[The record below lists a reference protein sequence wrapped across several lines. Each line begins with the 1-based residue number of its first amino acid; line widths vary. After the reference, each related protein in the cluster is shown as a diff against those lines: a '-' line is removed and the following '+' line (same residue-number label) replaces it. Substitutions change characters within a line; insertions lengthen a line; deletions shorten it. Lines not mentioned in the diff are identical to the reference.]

1 MKKLDN
7 TFTTELTIWYAL
19 NHRDLPWRKDKDPY
33 HVWVSEIM
41 LQQTRVEA
49 VREYYLRFMKEL
61 PTIQALANADEQTLL
76 KLWQGLG
83 YYNRVRNMHKAATTI
98 TYQLNGQFPKTCS
111 KIKDLSGIGEY
122 TAGAIASI
130 CFDQQEPAVDGNV
143 LRVMSRICEDYSD
156 IKEAA
161 TKKRANE
168 ILKGLYPKENCGDF
182 TQGLIELGA
191 LICVPKG
198 RPKCEICPVAD
209 YCKAKENGTQMQL
222 PVKSQKKPRKEVE
235 KTVFVLRSGDKTAVV
250 KRGNKGLL
258 AGTYEFPNIDQQLS
272 TEEAI
277 KKVEEWGCHPIDIKR
292 QVAEKHIFSHIEWH
306 MTAYYFSCKEENAEF
321 CWVTDEELEKD
332 IPMATAFGKFKEK
345 R

>member
-1 MKKLDN
+1 MKNLDQN
-7 TFTTELTIWYAL
+7 FTKSLTRWYAE

-49 VREYYLRFMKEL
+49 VRDYYHRFMQAL
-61 PTIQALANADEQTLL
+61 PTIEALAQADEETLL

-83 YYNRVRNMHKAATTI
+83 YYNRVRNMHKAAVTVTTE
-98 TYQLNGQFPKTCS
+98 LDGQFPRDYESIKT
-111 KIKDLSGIGEY
+111 LSGIGEY

-130 CFDQQEPAVDGNV
+130 CFDQREPAVDGNV
-143 LRVMSRICEDYSD
+143 LRVMSRIQEDYAD

-161 TKKRANE
+161 TKKRVRETLAA
-168 ILKGLYPKENCGDF
+168 LYPDQNCGDF

-198 RPKCEICPVAD
+198 RPKCELCPVSG
-209 YCKAKENGTQMQL
+209 YCKAMTNGTQLAL
-222 PVKSQKKPRKEVE
+222 PVISQKKPRKEVE

-258 AGTYEFPNIDQQLS
+258 AGTYEFPNIDMPLS
-272 TEEAI
+272 TDEAI
-277 KKVEEWGCHPIDIKR
+277 RTVENWGCHPIDIKR
-292 QVAEKHIFSHIEWH
+292 QVEEKHIFTHIQWN
-306 MTAYYFSCKEENAEF
+306 MTAYYFTCKDQSSDF
-321 CWVTDEELEKD
+321 LWVTGEELERD
-332 IPMATAFGKFKEK
+332 IPMATAFGKFKE
-345 R
+345 